1 MLFVHIITTQNPLFC
16 VVKYNVLNL
25 IMTKVQL
32 LCYGLTIIR
41 DFTDNILVFNNT
53 HNANINLYAYIT
65 NAFKKIIIES

>member
-1 MLFVHIITTQNPLFC
+1 MHITTHNPPFC

-53 HNANINLYAYIT
+53 HNVNINLYVFFFYYNCKLIFAS
-65 NAFKKIIIES
+65 KIK

>member
-1 MLFVHIITTQNPLFC
+1 MLFVHITTHNPPFC

-53 HNANINLYAYIT
+53 HNVNIIVCVFFFLLQLKFNNL
-65 NAFKKIIIES
+65 